1 MTPTCGALPPPPLS
15 QLCPEDTITPLHM
28 AINFSLDFTH
38 PTVTLAWSEVEQG
51 TWGGLRGHG
60 DMRGRVGTQGHGGT
74 RGRGVEVWGQNYRL
88 QRQGDMRR

>member
-60 DMRGRVGTQGHGGT
+60 DMRGHRVT
-74 RGRGVEVWGQNYRL
+74 
-88 QRQGDMRR
+88 